1 MAFPGPSPLV
11 RTVVPGSWSEIYRA
25 IRELDENYVYVE
37 PPIYIAPAPAP
48 AQETAT
54 ETAELTFE
62 EIVRAFN
69 ETLIILNATPVRID
83 ALDL

>member
-1 MAFPGPSPLV
+1 MAFPLPSPLV
-11 RTVVPGSWSEIYRA
+11 RTIVPGSWSEIYRA
-25 IRELDENYVYVE
+25 IRELNENYVYVE

-48 AQETAT
+48 APAPETV
-54 ETAELTFE
+54 ELTFE

-69 ETLIILNATPVRID
+69 EMLIIFNAKPVRID